1 MMGNWEVGRPAV
13 SSALPVTGTKSWIG
27 VLLSGALNSSYE
39 NTDLTNTITNPP
51 KGLVLVFHT
60 GHKQSAP
67 RWQPEIQSKYC
78 WHMSQQLWMSN
89 LNVELWWSFMFSIS
103 SLWRVSVPWRVHS
116 WSYPSLLTLSHTEP
130 LGYSFR
136 EPLNPSNVSFS
147 GGTGRVFIHNV
158 AINVSL
164 LDSQTRYLAHWV
176 LLCSSKSPNKHRENL
191 SRNAWMASWLN

>member
-1 MMGNWEVGRPAV
+1 MVSQDHIREQDILIISNFGVARNMMGNWEVGRPAV
-13 SSALPVTGTKSWIG
+13 SSALPVTSTKSWIG

-39 NTDLTNTITNPP
+39 NTDLTNTSNKPP
-51 KGLVLVFHT
+51 TRT
-60 GHKQSAP
+60 GSSFPYRYKQSAL

-89 LNVELWWSFMFSIS
+89 LNVEPWWSFMFSIS

-116 WSYPSLLTLSHTEP
+116 WSYPSLLTLSHTDP

-147 GGTGRVFIHNV
+147 GGTGRGLVHNV

-164 LDSQTRYLAHWV
+164 VRFS
-176 LLCSSKSPNKHRENL
+176 N
-191 SRNAWMASWLN
+191 